1 MKPNPETTKPDR
13 LRAAVGWSLTVLG
26 VLTVTVVGAAY
37 GYHHTM
43 VWVVGMLLI
52 VIGVMIAKGVGL
64 ANFLND
70 TLRF

>member
-1 MKPNPETTKPDR
+1 MKPNPETTKPDH
-13 LRAAVGWSLTVLG
+13 LRVAIGWSLTVFG
-26 VLTVTVVGAAY
+26 VLTLTVVGAGY

-52 VIGVMIAKGVGL
+52 VSGVMIAKSVRL